1 MKRHVLLPLDAM
13 TDGVTSAS
21 LDLAQ
26 DRRSTPP
33 APLVP
38 QALIEEHLWD
48 EQSGIYVNRK
58 PGGDWSRTKP
68 RGTKPDRDLVYE

>member
-1 MKRHVLLPLDAM
+1 M
-13 TDGVTSAS
+13 TYGVTGAS
-21 LDLAQ
+21 LNLA
-26 DRRSTPP
+26 SSGPAFPPP
-33 APLVP
+33 ASP

-58 PGGDWSRTKP
+58 PGGDFSRTKP